1 MVLALTQRRV
11 CPGPRRCKCS
21 PPVRRKACYYSDKFP
36 TSIKSEAAHSFKAGS
51 NPPPHTLNHLP
62 HPLTPPTQPSTTP
75 THHLPHPLNHLPH
88 PLTIC
93 HTHSPHLLNHLP
105 HPLTICHTHSTICH
119 THSPSATPTQP
130 SAPPTHHLPNLQ
142 YVVLRHTTNH
152 PRLMRVPG
160 EVRDL

>member
-1 MVLALTQRRV
+1 MQYSKSLEAVCKFPWQPRSDSSSHGDTMVLALTQRRV

-88 PLTIC
+88 PLTI
-93 HTHSPHLLNHLP
+93 S
-105 HPLTICHTHSTICH
+105 HTHSTICP
-119 THSPSATPTQP
+119 THSPSAKLAVCCPQTHYK
-130 SAPPTHHLPNLQ
+130 PPTAHAGS
-142 YVVLRHTTNH
+142 R
-152 PRLMRVPG
+152 
-160 EVRDL
+160 